1 MFLNKILLFFYF
13 DICAY
18 RYVKVDVNP
27 VFILQKRVFMVEYS
41 RLIVDG
47 GQIRV
52 DGLFLYF
59 QVLSICK
66 SRDNKVNICLIRL

>member
-27 VFILQKRVFMVEYS
+27 VFILQKKGVYGR
-41 RLIVDG
+41 I
-47 GQIRV
+47 
-52 DGLFLYF
+52 
-59 QVLSICK
+59 
-66 SRDNKVNICLIRL
+66 